1 MKILCIGDSNTYG
14 YDPRSYLGSRYPEE
28 VRWTDR
34 LKAAGAGLVGADGAG
49 LVGADGAGVFKS
61 EGTGEWDVVNAGMN
75 GMTAARARA
84 SFAGR
89 IRMEDPDLVIVMLG
103 TNDILVGYDP
113 EETAERIDVLVK
125 SIKSTGKQ
133 VLLIAPANL
142 KLGEWVPSEGF
153 IGEIQYLGE
162 LLEDV
167 AEDNDCYFAN
177 AGKWDIEL
185 TYDGVHFAEEGH
197 ITFADKLI
205 EGLKRI

>member
-34 LKAAGAGLVGADGAG
+34 LKAAGASI
-49 LVGADGAGVFKS
+49 FKS
-61 EGTGEWDVVNAGMN
+61 DGTGEWDVINAGMN

-133 VLLIAPANL
+133 VLIIAPANL

-167 AEDNDCYFAN
+167 TEDNDCYFAN

>member
-14 YDPRSYLGSRYPEE
+14 YDPRSYLGARYPEE
-28 VRWTDR
+28 VHWTDR
-34 LKAAGAGLVGADGAG
+34 LKVAGASIFKSDGT
-49 LVGADGAGVFKS
+49 GVFKS
-61 EGTGEWDVVNAGMN
+61 EGTGEWDVINAGMN

-113 EETAERIDVLVK
+113 EETAERIDALVR
-125 SIKSTGKQ
+125 SIKSSGKQ

-153 IGEIQYLGE
+153 IGEIQYLG
-162 LLEDV
+162 
-167 AEDNDCYFAN
+167 
-177 AGKWDIEL
+177 
-185 TYDGVHFAEEGH
+185 
-197 ITFADKLI
+197 
-205 EGLKRI
+205 